1 MKNVITLYHV
11 NLKESI
17 YQPLLSV
24 AFCVCGLLVN
34 TYAFSQLSVS
44 NSTSNIPDIS
54 NTDIESLLHYYD
66 HQIFFTENKGQWDS
80 NELYRAEFPLG
91 QALVTKEGMLLATFN
106 AEDMQASYAW
116 GLKEEEARKNLQEF
130 NETPVKIHGHGW
142 RMEFVNA
149 SPQMSVQAKQ
159 VHKEVF
165 NYFMGDNAGQTNVK
179 SYQEIWYNNVYEHVD
194 VRYYPSAE
202 GSLEYDII
210 CKPGFD
216 KNTLAIRMAGITKIK
231 KQENGSLIFRTS
243 VGDMEIPAPI
253 VYQIVE
259 GKKIMID
266 ARYRI
271 TDDNIISFDIGSFD
285 KNATLIIDPIAMRW
299 ATWVNSNSTGQNHGH
314 CIWVD
319 QSDGAIYIV
328 ARVDGSTNFITV
340 GAFDVTS
347 NGHVDLVIGK
357 YLEPDAVG
365 GVGSRV
371 WQTYV
376 GGNLDDNPYAM
387 EQGPDG
393 ELYIAGYTGSSNYP
407 LSGGLAFSGSG
418 IDNRAQATDNIFIT
432 KINTSGNSIKSAVI
446 GGNGSDG
453 AFDLRTTADGNIVV
467 CGNTRSTNLNTL
479 FPGVGATNIN
489 YGGIDAIIF
498 KINTDLDV
506 VDWINNY
513 GGSGLDQATIMLVNQ
528 DNADI
533 FVAGYTNSSAFPT
546 LIARQSS
553 KVGGTDGYIQKFN
566 SDGTMVWSSYFNSA
580 LSKITKILCMEFNG
594 DGSELIFGG
603 ITNGLHASNIS
614 ASGVYDNSYNGGT
627 NDLFIVNMDTS
638 QTFNYATYIGG
649 SGNEVN
655 MMGMNVDDNN
665 DVFVFG
671 YTDSNSPSLT
681 ATFGALQT
689 TNFGINDKIF
699 LKLSADLSA
708 LIYLTY
714 YGGSGNDYD
723 PIGQRGIKTSNCR
736 IYTIITAQSKD
747 IPLTEGALNT
757 NKISSTSIY
766 EPGLV
771 VWANPPDLIN
781 NEIFSDQILCPGQT
795 PEEFT
800 GSEPDYVLPVI
811 IRDGTTS
818 VYPDIGTAEVY
829 QWQYSLDS
837 ITWIDVPGGIYQN
850 LDPILI
856 GPIDTFTYFRRIIGG
871 DACISIDA
879 DHVTIT
885 VSVLNVDGT
894 ITDPLCYDAAEGSIT
909 LIPAGSSS
917 YSYVWSTGDDAIS
930 IDGLIAG
937 DYFAVVTDALGCSD
951 TFFATITDPA
961 QILISETHENVNISC
976 GVNGSIDLTVTGGSP
991 AYTFLWEDGS
1001 TDEDREELS
1010 EGIYSVIVTDV
1021 FDCTDTLEIE
1031 IGFDT
1036 TLACLIDGD
1045 LQFCNGGFTTLTA
1058 PDGFDY
1064 LWSTGEISQTIEVY
1078 AAGFYSLTIT
1088 NNLGCTAFCDVY
1100 VVELSATSI
1109 DQDGFI
1115 CEGEI
1120 YILPD
1125 GSTTSITGDYSTTL
1139 VAANGCDSIIITH
1152 LFINPTYVITNN
1164 IEICEYES
1172 YTMPDG
1178 SIENSTGTYIFNYT
1192 TMCGCDSNITINLNV
1207 DLSLS
1212 DTVEVN
1218 ICEGDIYT
1226 LPDGVTVNA
1235 SGTYISIPTVI
1246 VGCDSIIVTL
1256 LTVNTIY
1263 DENISAE
1270 ICDGETYILPDGSTA
1285 TSTGIYVSNLFS
1297 IDGCDSIITTD
1308 LIVNP
1313 IYSTTVDA
1321 EICDGETYILPDGT
1335 PAATSG
1341 IYVSNLISINGCD
1354 SIITTDLIVNP
1365 IYSITVDVEICDGE
1379 EYILPDGSTVATTGI
1394 YISNLFSINGCD
1406 SIITTDL
1413 IVHPVYD
1420 ENISAEICNGETY
1433 FLPDGSSVS
1442 STGIYITNLISING
1456 CDSIITTDL
1465 IVHPIY
1471 LTTVDAEIC
1480 DGETYILPD
1489 GSTVST
1495 SGIYISN
1502 LFSING
1508 CDSIITTDLIVHPIY
1523 STTVDAEICDG
1534 ATYILPD
1541 GTSATTTGIYISNLF
1556 SIDGCDSII
1565 TIDLIVH
1572 PVYVQN
1578 VSAETSDGQTYIL
1591 PDGSTVSTTGIY
1603 ITNLISINGCDS
1615 IITTDLIVHPV
1626 YDENISAEIC
1636 DGETYILP
1644 DGSTV
1649 ATTGIYISNLFSING
1664 CDSIITTDLI
1674 VHPVYDENIS
1684 AEICNGETYFLPDGS
1699 SVSSTGIYITNLI
1712 SINGCDS
1719 IITTDLIVHS
1729 IYLTTVDA
1737 EICDGE
1743 TYILPDG
1750 STVATTG
1757 IYISNL
1763 FSINGCDSIITT
1775 DLIVHPIYS
1784 TTVDAEI
1791 CDGETYILPDG
1802 TSATTTGIYISNL
1815 FSIDGCDSIIT
1826 IDLIVHPVYVE
1837 NVSAEICDGETYILP
1852 DGSTVSTTGIYV
1864 SNLFSIDGCDSI
1876 ITTDLIVHP
1885 VYDENISAEIC
1896 DGETYILPDGSTVTT
1911 TGIYISNLFSINGC
1925 DSIITTDL
1933 IVHPVYN
1940 ENISAEICDGETY
1953 ILPDGSTVATTG
1965 IYISNLISINGCDS
1979 IITTDLIV
1987 HPVYNEN
1994 ISAEI
1999 CDGEEYILPDGTT
2012 VTTTGIYITNL
2023 ISINGCDSIITT
2035 DLIVHPIYSTTI
2047 EEEICD
2053 GETYILPDGSTVS
2066 TSGIY
2071 ISNLIS
2077 INGCDSIITT
2087 DLIVHSIYS
2096 TTVDAEICDGETYF
2110 LPDGSSA
2117 TTSGIYISNLF
2128 SINGCDSIIT
2138 TDLIVHSIY
2147 STTVDAEICD
2157 GETYFLPD
2165 GSSATTSGIYISNLI
2180 SINGCDSI
2188 ITTALI
2194 VNPIYDEN
2202 ISEEICDGEE
2212 YILADG
2218 STVATTGIY
2227 ITNLFSINGCDS
2239 IITTDLIVHPIYDEN
2254 ILAEICDGATYILPD
2269 GTTVS
2274 TSGIYI
2280 SNLFSING
2288 CDSIITTDL
2297 IVHPVYNE
2305 NVDAEICDGEEYILP
2320 DGTPATTSGIYI
2332 SNLFSI
2338 NGCDSIITTD
2348 LIVHSVYSTTVGAE
2362 ICDGETYI
2370 LPDGT
2375 PATTSGIYISNLISI
2390 NGCDSII
2397 TTDLIVHPI
2406 YDENISAEICDGA
2419 TYILPDGTSATTTGI
2434 YISNLFSIDGCD
2446 SIITIDLI
2454 VHPVYVENVSA
2465 EICDGET
2472 YILPDGSTVSTSGIY
2487 ISNLFSINGC
2497 DSIITT
2503 DLIVHPIYDENISA
2517 EICDGETYILP
2528 GGSSVSTTGIYISNL
2543 ISINGCDSIITTDLI
2558 VHPIYNENISS
2569 EICDGEE
2576 YILPDGST
2584 VTTTGIYITNLF
2596 SINGCDSIITTDLIV
2611 HPIYNE
2617 NISAEICDG
2626 EEYILPDGST
2636 ATSTG
2641 IYISNLIS
2649 INGCDS
2655 IITTDLIV
2663 HPVYSTTVD
2672 TEICDGEEYILPD
2685 GSTVT
2690 TTGIYI
2696 TNLFSFNGCDSI
2708 ITTDLIMHPVYNE
2721 NVDAE
2726 ICDGEEYILP
2736 DGTSA
2741 TTAGIYISNLIGING
2756 CDSIITTDLIVH
2768 PVYSTTI
2775 DAEICD
2781 GATYIL
2787 PDGSTVA
2794 TTGIYIT
2801 NLFSIN
2807 GCDSIITTDLIVHS
2821 IYVENISVEICDGEE
2836 YILPDGST
2844 VATTGIY
2851 ITNLFSI
2858 NGCDS
2863 IITTDLIVHPVYN
2876 ENVDAEIC
2884 DGDEYILPDG
2894 SSTTTTGIYIT
2905 NLFSINGC
2913 DSIITTDLIV
2923 HPIYSKTVDAEIC
2936 DGETYILPDGST
2948 VTTTGIYISNLISIN
2963 GCDSIITTD
2972 LIVNPIYSITVDVE
2986 ICDGEEY
2993 ILPDGSTVATTG
3005 IYISN
3010 LISINGCDSIITT
3023 DLIVNPIYS
3032 ITVDVEICDGEEY
3045 ILPDGSTVAT
3055 TGIYITNLFSING
3068 CDSIITTDLIV
3079 NPIYDENISAEICDG
3094 ATYILPDGT
3103 SATTTGIYISNLFSI
3118 DGCDSIITI
3127 DLIVH
3132 PVYVENVSAEICDG
3146 ETYILPDGST
3156 VSTSGIYISNLFSIN
3171 GCDSIITTDLIVH
3184 PIYDENISAE
3194 ICDGETYILPDGTSA
3209 TTTGIYITNLFS
3221 INGCD
3226 SIITTDLIVHPV
3238 YNENVDAEICDGEE
3252 YILPDGSTVATTG
3265 IYITN
3270 LFSING
3276 CDSIITT
3283 DLIVHPVYN
3292 ENVDAEI
3299 CDGETYILPDGST
3312 VSTSGIYISN
3322 LFSINGCDSIITTDL
3337 IVHPIYVENVSAEIC
3352 DGETY
3357 ILPDGSTVITSGIY
3371 ISNLISI
3378 NGCDSIITTDLI
3390 VHPIYNENISAEI
3403 CDGSTYI
3410 LPDGST
3416 VATSGIYI
3424 TNLFSI
3430 NGCDSIITTDLIIH
3444 PIYSTTIDAEI
3455 CDGETYILPD
3465 GTSASTTGIYIS
3477 NLFSINGCDSII
3489 TTDLIVNPIYSTTV
3503 DAEICDGETYILPDG
3518 TSASTSGIY
3527 ISNLISING
3536 CDSIITTD
3544 LIVHPIYSTTVDA
3557 EICDGEEYIL
3567 PDGTSATTSGIYVS
3581 NLFSSD
3587 GCDSI
3592 ITTDLIVNPIYSTT
3606 VDAEICDGETY
3617 ILPDG
3622 STVTTTGI
3630 YISNLFSIDGC
3641 DSIITTDLI
3650 VHPVYSTTVDTEIC
3664 DGETYILLDG
3674 TSATTTGIYI
3684 TNLISIN
3691 GCDSIITTDLI
3702 VHSIYSTTVDAEI
3715 CDGEEYI
3722 LPDGSTAT
3730 STGIYI
3736 TNLISINGCDS
3747 IITTDL
3753 IVHPIYNENISAE
3766 ICDGETYILPDGTPA
3781 TTSGIYIS
3789 NLISINGCDS
3799 IITTDLI
3806 VHPIYDENISAEI
3819 CDGET
3824 YILPGGSSV
3833 STTGIYISNLIS
3845 INGCDSIITTDLIV
3859 NPIYDENISAEIC
3872 DGEEYILPDGT
3883 TVATTGIYITN
3894 LFSINGCDSIITT
3907 DLIVHPIYDEN
3918 ISAEI
3923 CDGETYVLPDGT
3935 SATTTGI
3942 YITNLISINGCDSI
3956 ITTDLIVNPLSII
3969 IIDAEICI
3977 GEGYLLPDGS
3987 STGAPG
3993 EYNYVFIN
4001 ALGCDSTIAVT
4012 ISVDPDCDQIEV
4024 YDQDE
4029 IPVVTDVVINPIDK
4043 GKDCDSLNNLP
4054 YVDIANDTL
4063 YVYLG
4068 EQVELLANVFGGLTP
4083 LSFQWEPA
4091 NMVECPTCPETNTIV
4106 NQTVILTFTATDT
4119 MGCKSSDDII
4129 LRLLPCDES
4138 LFEIPNIMS
4147 PNGDGLND
4155 EFYISYEGNLIIK
4168 QLNIF
4173 NRWGEVMFQT
4183 RDLSEKWNGTFNGIL
4198 CNPGVYVYTVDFI
4211 CSDGTLSLISG
4222 NITLVK

>member
-909 LIPAGSSS
+909 LIPTGSSS

-976 GVNGSIDLTVTGGSP
+976 GVNGSIDLSVTGGSP

-1115 CEGEI
+1115 CEGAI

-1192 TMCGCDSNITINLNV
+1192 TMFGCDSNITINLNV

-1263 DENISAE
+1263 SENISAE
-1270 ICDGETYILPDGSTA
+1270 ICEG
-1285 TSTGIYVSNLFS
+1285 
-1297 IDGCDSIITTD
+1297 DSYT
-1308 LIVNP
+1308 
-1313 IYSTTVDA
+1313 
-1321 EICDGETYILPDGT
+1321 
-1335 PAATSG
+1335 
-1341 IYVSNLISINGCD
+1341 
-1354 SIITTDLIVNP
+1354 
-1365 IYSITVDVEICDGE
+1365 
-1379 EYILPDGSTVATTGI
+1379 
-1394 YISNLFSINGCD
+1394 
-1406 SIITTDL
+1406 
-1413 IVHPVYD
+1413 
-1420 ENISAEICNGETY
+1420 
-1433 FLPDGSSVS
+1433 LPDGSS
-1442 STGIYITNLISING
+1442 
-1456 CDSIITTDL
+1456 
-1465 IVHPIY
+1465 
-1471 LTTVDAEIC
+1471 A
-1480 DGETYILPD
+1480 
-1489 GSTVST
+1489 
-1495 SGIYISN
+1495 
-1502 LFSING
+1502 
-1508 CDSIITTDLIVHPIY
+1508 
-1523 STTVDAEICDG
+1523 
-1534 ATYILPD
+1534 
-1541 GTSATTTGIYISNLF
+1541 
-1556 SIDGCDSII
+1556 
-1565 TIDLIVH
+1565 
-1572 PVYVQN
+1572 
-1578 VSAETSDGQTYIL
+1578 
-1591 PDGSTVSTTGIY
+1591 
-1603 ITNLISINGCDS
+1603 
-1615 IITTDLIVHPV
+1615 
-1626 YDENISAEIC
+1626 
-1636 DGETYILP
+1636 
-1644 DGSTV
+1644 
-1649 ATTGIYISNLFSING
+1649 
-1664 CDSIITTDLI
+1664 
-1674 VHPVYDENIS
+1674 
-1684 AEICNGETYFLPDGS
+1684 
-1699 SVSSTGIYITNLI
+1699 
-1712 SINGCDS
+1712 
-1719 IITTDLIVHS
+1719 
-1729 IYLTTVDA
+1729 
-1737 EICDGE
+1737 
-1743 TYILPDG
+1743 
-1750 STVATTG
+1750 
-1757 IYISNL
+1757 
-1763 FSINGCDSIITT
+1763 
-1775 DLIVHPIYS
+1775 
-1784 TTVDAEI
+1784 
-1791 CDGETYILPDG
+1791 
-1802 TSATTTGIYISNL
+1802 
-1815 FSIDGCDSIIT
+1815 
-1826 IDLIVHPVYVE
+1826 
-1837 NVSAEICDGETYILP
+1837 
-1852 DGSTVSTTGIYV
+1852 
-1864 SNLFSIDGCDSI
+1864 
-1876 ITTDLIVHP
+1876 
-1885 VYDENISAEIC
+1885 
-1896 DGETYILPDGSTVTT
+1896 
-1911 TGIYISNLFSINGC
+1911 
-1925 DSIITTDL
+1925 
-1933 IVHPVYN
+1933 
-1940 ENISAEICDGETY
+1940 
-1953 ILPDGSTVATTG
+1953 
-1965 IYISNLISINGCDS
+1965 
-1979 IITTDLIV
+1979 
-1987 HPVYNEN
+1987 
-1994 ISAEI
+1994 
-1999 CDGEEYILPDGTT
+1999 
-2012 VTTTGIYITNL
+2012 TTTGIYITNL

-2035 DLIVHPIYSTTI
+2035 DLIVHPIY
-2047 EEEICD
+2047 
-2053 GETYILPDGSTVS
+2053 
-2066 TSGIY
+2066 
-2071 ISNLIS
+2071 
-2077 INGCDSIITT
+2077 
-2087 DLIVHSIYS
+2087 
-2096 TTVDAEICDGETYF
+2096 
-2110 LPDGSSA
+2110 
-2117 TTSGIYISNLF
+2117 
-2128 SINGCDSIIT
+2128 
-2138 TDLIVHSIY
+2138 
-2147 STTVDAEICD
+2147 
-2157 GETYFLPD
+2157 
-2165 GSSATTSGIYISNLI
+2165 
-2180 SINGCDSI
+2180 
-2188 ITTALI
+2188 
-2194 VNPIYDEN
+2194 DEN
-2202 ISEEICDGEE
+2202 I
-2212 YILADG
+2212 
-2218 STVATTGIY
+2218 
-2227 ITNLFSINGCDS
+2227 
-2239 IITTDLIVHPIYDEN
+2239 
-2254 ILAEICDGATYILPD
+2254 
-2269 GTTVS
+2269 
-2274 TSGIYI
+2274 
-2280 SNLFSING
+2280 
-2288 CDSIITTDL
+2288 
-2297 IVHPVYNE
+2297 
-2305 NVDAEICDGEEYILP
+2305 
-2320 DGTPATTSGIYI
+2320 
-2332 SNLFSI
+2332 
-2338 NGCDSIITTD
+2338 
-2348 LIVHSVYSTTVGAE
+2348 
-2362 ICDGETYI
+2362 
-2370 LPDGT
+2370 
-2375 PATTSGIYISNLISI
+2375 
-2390 NGCDSII
+2390 
-2397 TTDLIVHPI
+2397 
-2406 YDENISAEICDGA
+2406 
-2419 TYILPDGTSATTTGI
+2419 
-2434 YISNLFSIDGCD
+2434 
-2446 SIITIDLI
+2446 
-2454 VHPVYVENVSA
+2454 
-2465 EICDGET
+2465 
-2472 YILPDGSTVSTSGIY
+2472 
-2487 ISNLFSINGC
+2487 
-2497 DSIITT
+2497 
-2503 DLIVHPIYDENISA
+2503 
-2517 EICDGETYILP
+2517 
-2528 GGSSVSTTGIYISNL
+2528 
-2543 ISINGCDSIITTDLI
+2543 
-2558 VHPIYNENISS
+2558 
-2569 EICDGEE
+2569 
-2576 YILPDGST
+2576 
-2584 VTTTGIYITNLF
+2584 
-2596 SINGCDSIITTDLIV
+2596 
-2611 HPIYNE
+2611 
-2617 NISAEICDG
+2617 
-2626 EEYILPDGST
+2626 
-2636 ATSTG
+2636 
-2641 IYISNLIS
+2641 
-2649 INGCDS
+2649 
-2655 IITTDLIV
+2655 
-2663 HPVYSTTVD
+2663 
-2672 TEICDGEEYILPD
+2672 
-2685 GSTVT
+2685 
-2690 TTGIYI
+2690 
-2696 TNLFSFNGCDSI
+2696 
-2708 ITTDLIMHPVYNE
+2708 
-2721 NVDAE
+2721 
-2726 ICDGEEYILP
+2726 
-2736 DGTSA
+2736 
-2741 TTAGIYISNLIGING
+2741 
-2756 CDSIITTDLIVH
+2756 
-2768 PVYSTTI
+2768 
-2775 DAEICD
+2775 
-2781 GATYIL
+2781 
-2787 PDGSTVA
+2787 
-2794 TTGIYIT
+2794 
-2801 NLFSIN
+2801 
-2807 GCDSIITTDLIVHS
+2807 
-2821 IYVENISVEICDGEE
+2821 
-2836 YILPDGST
+2836 
-2844 VATTGIY
+2844 
-2851 ITNLFSI
+2851 
-2858 NGCDS
+2858 
-2863 IITTDLIVHPVYN
+2863 
-2876 ENVDAEIC
+2876 
-2884 DGDEYILPDG
+2884 
-2894 SSTTTTGIYIT
+2894 
-2905 NLFSINGC
+2905 
-2913 DSIITTDLIV
+2913 
-2923 HPIYSKTVDAEIC
+2923 
-2936 DGETYILPDGST
+2936 
-2948 VTTTGIYISNLISIN
+2948 
-2963 GCDSIITTD
+2963 
-2972 LIVNPIYSITVDVE
+2972 
-2986 ICDGEEY
+2986 
-2993 ILPDGSTVATTG
+2993 
-3005 IYISN
+3005 
-3010 LISINGCDSIITT
+3010 
-3023 DLIVNPIYS
+3023 
-3032 ITVDVEICDGEEY
+3032 
-3045 ILPDGSTVAT
+3045 
-3055 TGIYITNLFSING
+3055 
-3068 CDSIITTDLIV
+3068 
-3079 NPIYDENISAEICDG
+3079 
-3094 ATYILPDGT
+3094 
-3103 SATTTGIYISNLFSI
+3103 
-3118 DGCDSIITI
+3118 
-3127 DLIVH
+3127 
-3132 PVYVENVSAEICDG
+3132 
-3146 ETYILPDGST
+3146 
-3156 VSTSGIYISNLFSIN
+3156 
-3171 GCDSIITTDLIVH
+3171 
-3184 PIYDENISAE
+3184 
-3194 ICDGETYILPDGTSA
+3194 
-3209 TTTGIYITNLFS
+3209 
-3221 INGCD
+3221 
-3226 SIITTDLIVHPV
+3226 
-3238 YNENVDAEICDGEE
+3238 
-3252 YILPDGSTVATTG
+3252 
-3265 IYITN
+3265 
-3270 LFSING
+3270 
-3276 CDSIITT
+3276 
-3283 DLIVHPVYN
+3283 
-3292 ENVDAEI
+3292 
-3299 CDGETYILPDGST
+3299 
-3312 VSTSGIYISN
+3312 
-3322 LFSINGCDSIITTDL
+3322 
-3337 IVHPIYVENVSAEIC
+3337 SAEIC

-3567 PDGTSATTSGIYVS
+3567 PDGTSAATSGIYVS

-3650 VHPVYSTTVDTEIC
+3650 VHPVYSTTVDAEIC

-3702 VHSIYSTTVDAEI
+3702 VNPIYSTTVDAEI
-3715 CDGEEYI
+3715 CDGETYI
-3722 LPDGSTAT
+3722 LPDGSTVAT
-3730 STGIYI
+3730 TSGIYI

-3824 YILPGGSSV
+3824 YILPDGSSV

-3872 DGEEYILPDGT
+3872 DGEEYILPDGST
-3883 TVATTGIYITN
+3883 ATSTGIYITNLISINGCDSIITTDLIVHMVYDENISAEICDGETYILPDGSTVATTGIYISN

-3907 DLIVHPIYDEN
+3907 DLIVHPIYNEN

-3923 CDGETYVLPDGT
+3923 CDGETYILPDGST
-3935 SATTTGI
+3935 VTTTGI

-3956 ITTDLIVNPLSII
+3956 ITTDLIVHPIYNENISAEICDGEEYILPDGSTVATTGIYISNLFSINGCDSII
-3969 IIDAEICI
+3969 TTDLIVHPVYSTTVDAEICD
-3977 GEGYLLPDGS
+3977 GETYILPDGTHATS
-3987 STGAPG
+3987 SGI
-3993 EYNYVFIN
+3993 YISNLISIN
-4001 ALGCDSTIAVT
+4001 GCDSIITTDLIVHPIYSTTVDAEICDSETYILPDGTPATTSGIYISNLISINGCDSIITTDLIVNPIYS
-4012 ISVDPDCDQIEV
+4012 ISVDV
-4024 YDQDE
+4024 E
-4029 IPVVTDVVINPIDK
+4029 ICYGEEYI
-4043 GKDCDSLNNLP
+4043 LP
-4054 YVDIANDTL
+4054 Y
-4063 YVYLG
+4063 G
-4068 EQVELLANVFGGLTP
+4068 TP
-4083 LSFQWEPA
+4083 
-4091 NMVECPTCPETNTIV
+4091 
-4106 NQTVILTFTATDT
+4106 
-4119 MGCKSSDDII
+4119 
-4129 LRLLPCDES
+4129 
-4138 LFEIPNIMS
+4138 
-4147 PNGDGLND
+4147 
-4155 EFYISYEGNLIIK
+4155 
-4168 QLNIF
+4168 
-4173 NRWGEVMFQT
+4173 
-4183 RDLSEKWNGTFNGIL
+4183 
-4198 CNPGVYVYTVDFI
+4198 
-4211 CSDGTLSLISG
+4211 
-4222 NITLVK
+4222 